1 MRRKHS
7 KTLYYEKKKR
17 LFIVVSVGRNR
28 GGRVSRLPM
37 AGMSDLSGSRAL
49 GHPQLSGTCPGVIR
63 ALG

>member
-1 MRRKHS
+1 MK
-7 KTLYYEKKKR
+7 KKKR